1 MGNIKHRL
9 AKLEAML
16 SATDNYLAGMV
27 EVPPGTRP
35 IDALRGSGPGLWFL
49 IDPGLNGPGFLG
61 RVSRQ
66 GECEI
71 IYGEDDHAS
80 H

>member
-1 MGNIKHRL
+1 MNIKHRL
-9 AKLEAML
+9 TKLESLL
-16 SATDNYLAGMV
+16 SADDKYLAGML

-49 IDPGLNGPGFLG
+49 IDPALNGPGYLG

-71 IYGEDDHAS
+71 IYGDEV
-80 H
+80 